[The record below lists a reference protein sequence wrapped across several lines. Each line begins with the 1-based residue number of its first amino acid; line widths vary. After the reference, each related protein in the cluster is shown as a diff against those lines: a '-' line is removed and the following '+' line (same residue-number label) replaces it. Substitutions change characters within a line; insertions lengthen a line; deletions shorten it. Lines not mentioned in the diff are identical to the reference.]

1 MLSPG
6 LVERGTACD
15 GWAKAARSTKV
26 LVEPAR
32 ERTRSTAATRSTMDH
47 YIPKRRIPVTL
58 WSSDLAGLQ
67 GWIFLDLDAAG
78 NRHQTLLEKLNE
90 ATRFLPV
97 AVGDEGRIQLVN
109 KERVSRLTT
118 GRQVIQSDV
127 FARGFQPWREEEAEI
142 ALADGATLEG
152 RIWMPLQRES
162 QRISDFMNQ
171 RGGEFFALI
180 RPLTVHLINTGAV
193 VCVKLAESAGA
204 PLAMVEPDETS
215 AAA

>member
-1 MLSPG
+1 
-6 LVERGTACD
+6 
-15 GWAKAARSTKV
+15 
-26 LVEPAR
+26 
-32 ERTRSTAATRSTMDH
+32 MDY

-67 GWIFLDLDAAG
+67 GWVFLDLDAAG
-78 NRHQTLLEKLNE
+78 NRHPTLLDKLNE
-90 ATRFLPV
+90 ATRFLPL
-97 AVGDEGRIQLVN
+97 AVGEEGRIQLVN

-118 GRQVIQSDV
+118 ARQVIQSDI
-127 FARGFQPWREEEAEI
+127 FARGFQPWREEEAEV
-142 ALADGATLEG
+142 ALADGTSLVG

-180 RPLTVHLINTGAV
+180 RPVAVHLINTGAV

-204 PLAMVEPDETS
+204 PLTTVEPDETS